1 RIVLSVY
8 PNQEQ
13 AVRDVERGTIDVLPS
28 PPTDRIHE
36 LATRYA
42 NLLHSEP
49 TATTLAFVMNTRVAP
64 FDKLNVRRALNYAI
78 DRNQII
84 NYAGGPSVAR
94 PTCQI
99 LAPTL
104 AGYRPLCPYTLDP
117 SSSGSWTA
125 PNLAKA
131 RVLIDRTRTRG
142 TKIIVLTALD
152 TIGDPRG
159 KIG

>member
-1 RIVLSVY
+1 GIVADDHADTVTFRLTKADPDFLYKLAFPMADPVPPGTPTDHVDRKPLPATGPYKTKSFSSGRSWVLVRNRRFRTWSRAAQPDGYPSRIVLSVY

-64 FDKLNVRRALNYAI
+64 F
-78 DRNQII
+78 
-84 NYAGGPSVAR
+84 
-94 PTCQI
+94 
-99 LAPTL
+99 
-104 AGYRPLCPYTLDP
+104 
-117 SSSGSWTA
+117 
-125 PNLAKA
+125 
-131 RVLIDRTRTRG
+131 
-142 TKIIVLTALD
+142 
-152 TIGDPRG
+152 
-159 KIG
+159 